1 MFGKAKKDGKTKTAF
16 EKKRI
21 CDAIVVSFN
30 FFLRVYESV
39 EASMLIKLGYT
50 VLHYLMEFEFNDY

>member
-1 MFGKAKKDGKTKTAF
+1 MLGKARKNGKTKTAF

-21 CDAIVVSFN
+21 CDPIAVSFN
-30 FFLRVYESV
+30 FFLRVYKSV

-50 VLHYLMEFEFNDY
+50 VQHYLMEFEFNDY